1 MNIKEYVK
9 SNKVLYKILS
19 PIKFFVCSF
28 IKARLIQY
36 AFYIKR
42 YFVYQGIVKE
52 NAQFNII
59 KKDRQKYKGK
69 RCFIIGAGPSIKIED
84 LNLLKDEFT
93 ITMSTIIKFL
103 DELEY
108 IPDIYMVQDRIS
120 FLYLYKDIKK
130 FPSNRLYIGMGN
142 IKQEYQ
148 IKMQDIFNLKKYK
161 DCKLF
166 HLDTAYIWDNL
177 PFMKW
182 NPIFSTSVDKFVY
195 DGGTTAYS
203 AIQLAA
209 YMGFSDIYLLGIDC
223 NYTGSINHFGEESK
237 SYTKEKIKSLK
248 KMEERLKISF
258 KKAYEETKKI
268 NVNLYNA
275 TRGGALNTV
284 PRVNLDEI
292 LRK

>member
-120 FLYLYKDIKK
+120 FLIENHIR
-130 FPSNRLYIGMGN
+130 F
-142 IKQEYQ
+142 
-148 IKMQDIFNLKKYK
+148 
-161 DCKLF
+161 LF
-166 HLDTAYIWDNL
+166 HILLQAVL
-177 PFMKW
+177 
-182 NPIFSTSVDKFVY
+182 FSNMY
-195 DGGTTAYS
+195 H
-203 AIQLAA
+203 
-209 YMGFSDIYLLGIDC
+209 LL
-223 NYTGSINHFGEESK
+223 TNHPQK
-237 SYTKEKIKSLK
+237 
-248 KMEERLKISF
+248 
-258 KKAYEETKKI
+258 
-268 NVNLYNA
+268 
-275 TRGGALNTV
+275 
-284 PRVNLDEI
+284 
-292 LRK
+292 